1 MKIVVAP
8 QALKGSL
15 DAGDVGLAI
24 ASGIR
29 SVFPHAELTIV
40 PVADGG
46 EGTVVALVSAT
57 GGRLMRV
64 TVRGPLGD
72 PVEAAYGILGPL
84 SDPYEHQEEPDAGS
98 ARTAVIEMA
107 AASGIALVPPA
118 RRDPRLT
125 STYGTGELMRAA
137 LDAGCT
143 RLIIGIGGSAT
154 NDGGSGMAA
163 ALGARLLDE
172 DERELPPGGV
182 ALLRLARIDARHLD
196 PRLRQAGVQVAC
208 DVSNPLTG
216 PEGAAA
222 VYGPQ
227 KGATPEMVKEL
238 DAALSHYARIIER
251 DLGVEVASI
260 PGSGAAGGLGAGLLA
275 FTSAALVPGSR
286 LVLDALHFAR
296 LLKDADL
303 VITAEGSLDAQT
315 AYGKSVA
322 AVAAA
327 GQRAG
332 ARVVALAGSVTADA
346 GTLAALS
353 IDAALPIT
361 DRPQS
366 LEESM
371 TRAAEQIEA
380 AAARVMSLIAVG
392 QSLAD
397 YAE

>member
-15 DAGDVGLAI
+15 DAGDVGQAI
-24 ASGIR
+24 ASGIH
-29 SVFPHAELTIV
+29 SVFPDAELTIV

-46 EGTVVALVSAT
+46 EGTVRALVSAT
-57 GGRLMRV
+57 GGRLMHV

-72 PVEAAYGILGPL
+72 PVVAEYGLLGPPSG
-84 SDPYEHQEEPDAGS
+84 SDNHQDASEITDGQ
-98 ARTAVIEMA
+98 TGVIEMA
-107 AASGIALVPPA
+107 AASGIALVSPA
-118 RRDPRLT
+118 KRNPRLT

-137 LDAGCT
+137 LEAGCT

-154 NDGGSGMAA
+154 NDGGSGMAT

-172 DERELPPGGV
+172 HDRELPPGGA
-182 ALLRLARIDARHLD
+182 ALLRLARIDVGGLD
-196 PRLRQAGVQVAC
+196 PRLRQARVQVAC

-216 PEGAAA
+216 PEGASA

-227 KGATPEMVKEL
+227 KGATPEMVREL

-251 DLGVEVASI
+251 DLRVAVSSI

-275 FTSAALVPGSR
+275 FTAAALVPGSR
-286 LVLDALHFAR
+286 LVLEALHFAR
-296 LLKDADL
+296 VVEDADL
-303 VITAEGSLDAQT
+303 VVTAEGKLDTQT

-327 GQRAG
+327 GQQAG
-332 ARVVALAGSVTADA
+332 ARVVALAGTVTADA
-346 GTLAALS
+346 GALATLG
-353 IDAALPIT
+353 IDAALPIA
-361 DRPQS
+361 DGPLS

-371 TRAAEQIEA
+371 ARATELVEA
-380 AAARVMSLIAVG
+380 AAARAMRLIAVG
-392 QSLAD
+392 RSLAV
-397 YAE
+397 